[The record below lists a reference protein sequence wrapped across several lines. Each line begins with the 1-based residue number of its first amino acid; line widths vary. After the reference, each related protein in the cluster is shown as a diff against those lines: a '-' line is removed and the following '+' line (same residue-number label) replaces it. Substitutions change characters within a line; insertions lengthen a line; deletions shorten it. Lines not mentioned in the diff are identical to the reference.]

1 MSNPENTISAL
12 FNKLK
17 THNSAVDTRAMLTKY
32 IDDNRG
38 GRDYLDSLL
47 KIIESRIA
55 STNDEDDLYMYNR
68 IKILIKQKKEVMRGG
83 KSRRKHKKSRKS
95 HHRLK
100 RQRLRTRR
108 RHTHRLRQRN
118 R

>member
-17 THNSAVDTRAMLTKY
+17 THNSAVDPRAMLTKY

-38 GRDYLDSLL
+38 GRDYLDSLI

-68 IKILIKQKKEVMRGG
+68 IKILIKQKRGVSGG